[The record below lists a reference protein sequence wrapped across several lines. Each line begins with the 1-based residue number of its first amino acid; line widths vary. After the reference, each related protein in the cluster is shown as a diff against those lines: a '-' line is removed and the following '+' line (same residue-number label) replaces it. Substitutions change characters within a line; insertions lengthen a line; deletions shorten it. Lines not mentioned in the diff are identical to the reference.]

1 MKKFKILVNCVMIAC
16 LLVALQACKQRNGNG
31 IIGGWEAE
39 ASIINTVDN
48 ANTDEVD
55 NRICLY
61 FNENLTGKEIQII
74 NGESKERFF
83 SYTIVDNVIYIKHES
98 GDVWEFPYTLDQDI
112 LVLTQHKKDVKY
124 TRIE

>member
-1 MKKFKILVNCVMIAC
+1 M
-16 LLVALQACKQRNGNG
+16 QQNGNG

-48 ANTDEVD
+48 VNSDESD

-74 NGESKERFF
+74 NGERKERIF
-83 SYTIVDNVIYIKHES
+83 SYTIVDNVIYIKHEY
-98 GDVWEFPYTLDQDI
+98 GDVWEFPYTLDKDT